1 MKIFITTFA
10 LFLFLINSGF
20 SQDDPGALKVP
31 NQDFG
36 LGIQKNEYND
46 IGFVVTYAFTP
57 SIHIGTQFGLVYDSG
72 YEMGSLKYDGGLN
85 FNFSPFVKYFLE
97 NEGNLRPFVMGGF
110 NITSTSEAD
119 FSNPLQAKTRT
130 VNREQFYVTV
140 GGNWFPYKSIGVYGG
155 FKFFEFNTDNSQIY
169 AGFGRPTIGIDW
181 WF

>member
-10 LFLFLINSGF
+10 LFFFLVSSGF
-20 SQDDPGALKVP
+20 SQDDPGAIKVP

-46 IGFVVTYAFTP
+46 IGFVLTYAFTP
-57 SIHIGTQFGLVYDSG
+57 SLHIGTQFGLVYDTG
-72 YEMGSLKYDGGLN
+72 YENFDGGLN

-97 NEGNLRPFVMGGF
+97 SQGNLRPFVMGGF
-110 NITSTSEAD
+110 NVTSTTTEGLTDASGKI
-119 FSNPLQAKTRT
+119 KTIT
-130 VNREQFYVTV
+130 ENREQFYVTV

-169 AGFGRPTIGIDW
+169 AGFGRPTVGIDW